1 MISKPLLVQ
10 TSLNL
15 CELGAWGGACIYRGI
30 NDWTN
35 DWYSVNMEP
44 NEPQMMSCGPIFGFV
59 RKL

>member
-1 MISKPLLVQ
+1 MINKPLLVQ

-35 DWYSVNMEP
+35 DWYSVKWSL
-44 NEPQMMSCGPIFGFV
+44 MSP
-59 RKL
+59 K